1 MLRQYG
7 EDNACGQ
14 PASCPSRTLC
24 TGGAL
29 NCPFPMFAK
38 STVNV
43 PMCANPPSAGC
54 TPDSDE
60 CCTFNNQVYTYLR
73 GELPGAIPW
82 NFAKFLIG
90 KDGTVIKRW
99 KSVTEPD
106 EMIPDIQAALAA
118 ECGRTG
124 H

>member
-82 NFAKFLIG
+82 NFAKFLVDPDG
-90 KDGTVIKRW
+90 KVVARFSPRTQPTATEVITTVEKVLPPA
-99 KSVTEPD
+99 K
-106 EMIPDIQAALAA
+106 
-118 ECGRTG
+118 
-124 H
+124 